1 MMRSSILASGALAL
15 CLMLSACGGDEAP
28 PAEAAAPAQAA
39 PPRGVDAI
47 DDARLVN
54 AASEPESWLT
64 YGGTYAEQRFSTLD
78 KIDATNVAQL
88 GLAFSY
94 ETNTTRGLEATPL
107 VVDGVIYTTGSWSL
121 VYAVDARTGKEIW
134 RYDPKVPGETGPKAC
149 CDVVNRGVAAYQG
162 RIYVGTLDGRLVA
175 LDAKTGAVA
184 WEKITVDQTKPY
196 TITMAPR
203 VVKGKVI
210 LGNGGAELGVR
221 GYVSAYDAASGELVW
236 RFYTVPGDPALPVEN
251 PALEKAMPTWTG
263 DTYYKVGGGG
273 TVWDAIAFDPEL
285 DLLYVGTGNGSPW
298 SRLIRSPGGG
308 DNLYV
313 SSILALRPDTG
324 ELIWYYQT
332 TPGDNWD
339 YTSTQHI
346 MLADL
351 TIAGAPR
358 KVLMQAPKNG
368 FFYVL
373 DRATGEL
380 ISANNYVKVTW
391 ATGIDMKTG
400 KPIEAPDLDYRE
412 ETKTVEPSPLGGHNW
427 QPMSFNPKTGLVYIP
442 ANDIAWAFG
451 LEKPF
456 TYRPGSW
463 NTGTDPTT
471 GDAIP
476 RTDVSGRLIA
486 WDPVAQKAAWEVPYP
501 EPWNGGT
508 LSTAGGLV
516 FQGTAHG
523 TFAAYDA
530 ATGKPLWEA
539 LAGTGVMAGPST
551 YELDGEQYVAVMAG
565 WGGAFGL
572 VGGDA
577 SLAAHE
583 LAGSNKNDGRLLVF
597 KLGGSAQIP
606 ATKELDKEIT
616 AIAGDLD
623 AATVKLGNF
632 AYHRWCGFCHGVG
645 AIGGGALPDLRKSEL
660 FFSDALEPIVLQGTL
675 LGKGMP
681 NLSEWV
687 TKQDVAL
694 IRTYITAKRNELAA
708 ANAAKAAAPAKPA
721 ADAAKAAAP
730 AAAATPP
737 AASRPVAGR

>member
-1 MMRSSILASGALAL
+1 MMRSFAIAPLLAL
-15 CLMLSACGGDEAP
+15 LSTAGCGGDEAP
-28 PAEAAAPAQAA
+28 PAEATAPEAAAAAPS
-39 PPRGVDAI
+39 RGVDAI
-47 DDARLVN
+47 DDARLSN
-54 AASEPESWLT
+54 AAAEPESWLT
-64 YGGTYAEQRFSTLD
+64 YGGTYAEQRYSALA
-78 KIDATNVAQL
+78 KIDTTNVAQL

-94 ETNTTRGLEATPL
+94 DTNTTRGLEATPL
-107 VVDGVIYTTGSWSL
+107 AVDGVIYTTGSWSM
-121 VYAVDARTGKEIW
+121 VYAVDARTGREIW

-149 CDVVNRGVAAYQG
+149 CDVVNRGVAAYRG

-175 LDAKTGAVA
+175 LDARTGAVH
-184 WEKITVDQTKPY
+184 WEKVTVDQSRPY

-203 VVKGKVI
+203 VVKGNVI
-210 LGNGGAELGVR
+210 IGNGGAEFGVR
-221 GYVSAYDAASGELVW
+221 GYVSAYDAGSGELAW
-236 RFYTVPGDPALPVEN
+236 RFYTVPGDPAQPVEN
-251 PALEKAMPTWTG
+251 PALEKALPTWTG
-263 DTYYKVGGGG
+263 ATWWKIGGGA

-298 SRLIRSPGGG
+298 SRHIRSPEGG

-313 SSILALRPDTG
+313 SSILALRPDSG
-324 ELIWYYQT
+324 ELVWYYQT

-346 MLADL
+346 ILADL
-351 TIAGAPR
+351 TIDGAQR

-380 ISANNYVKVTW
+380 ISANNYVNVTW
-391 ATGIDMKTG
+391 ATGIDLATG
-400 KPIEAPDLDYRE
+400 RPIEAEDLDYRE
-412 ETKTVEPSPLGGHNW
+412 KTQTVEPSPLGGHNW
-427 QPMSFNPKTGLVYIP
+427 QPMSWSPRTGLVYIP

-451 LEKPF
+451 LDKPF
-456 TYRPGSW
+456 TYRPGAW

-471 GDAIP
+471 GDALP
-476 RTDVSGRLIA
+476 RADVSGRLIA

-508 LSTAGGLV
+508 LATAGDLV

-530 ATGKPLWEA
+530 ATGKVLWETA
-539 LAGTGVMAGPST
+539 AGTGVMAGPST

-577 SLAAHE
+577 ARAAHE
-583 LAGSNKNDGRLLVF
+583 LAGGNRNEGRLLVF
-597 KLGGSAQIP
+597 KLGGTARIP
-606 ATKELDKEIT
+606 ATEQLETELS
-616 AIAGDLD
+616 AVAGALD
-623 AATVKLGNF
+623 PAAVQQGNF
-632 AYHRWCGFCHGVG
+632 AYHRWCAYCHGIG
-645 AIGGGALPDLRKSEL
+645 GIGGGALPDLRTSEL
-660 FFSDALEPIVLQGTL
+660 FFSDELEPIVLEGTL

-687 TKQDVAL
+687 TVEDVAL
-694 IRTYITAKRNELAA
+694 IRTYVTARRNALVEER
-708 ANAAKAAAPAKPA
+708 AAKVETPAEPPAP
-721 ADAAKAAAP
+721 P
-730 AAAATPP
+730 AAAAPG
-737 AASRPVAGR
+737 GR

>member
-1 MMRSSILASGALAL
+1 MRPSILPCLAL
-15 CLMLSACGGDEAP
+15 SIVLALVACGSDDAP
-28 PAEAAAPAQAA
+28 PADAAAPEAAAAA
-39 PPRGVDAI
+39 PSRGVDAI
-47 DDARLVN
+47 DDARLLN

-64 YGGTYAEQRFSTLD
+64 YGGSYAEQRFSKLD
-78 KIDATNVAQL
+78 KINATNVAQL

-94 ETNTTRGLEATPL
+94 DTNTTRGLEATPL

-134 RYDPKVPGETGPKAC
+134 RYDPKVPGETGQKAC

-175 LDAKTGAVA
+175 LDAKTGIVA
-184 WEKITVDQTKPY
+184 WEKVTVDQSKPY

-210 LGNGGAELGVR
+210 IGNGGAELGVR
-221 GYVSAYDAASGELVW
+221 GYVSAYDAATGELAW
-236 RFYTVPGDPALPVEN
+236 RFYTVPGDPAQPVEN

-298 SRLIRSPGGG
+298 SRLVRSPGGG
-308 DNLYV
+308 DNLYL

-324 ELIWYYQT
+324 ELVWYYQT
-332 TPGDNWD
+332 TPGDTWD

-351 TIAGAPR
+351 AIDGAPR

-380 ISANNYVKVTW
+380 ISAEKYVDVNW
-391 ATGIDMKTG
+391 ATGIDKATG
-400 KPIEAPDLDYRE
+400 RPIEAPGLDYRE
-412 ETKTVEPSPLGGHNW
+412 ETKTVQPSPLGGHNW

-451 LEKPF
+451 LDKPF
-456 TYRPGSW
+456 IYRPGTW
-463 NTGTDPTT
+463 NTGTDPKT
-471 GDAIP
+471 GDAMP
-476 RTDVSGRLIA
+476 RELVSGRLIA
-486 WDPVAQKAAWEVPYP
+486 WDPVNQEKAWEVPYP

-530 ATGKPLWEA
+530 ATGKVLWETA
-539 LAGTGVMAGPST
+539 AGTGVMAGPST
-551 YELDGEQYVAVMAG
+551 YQLDDEQYIAVMAG

-572 VGGDA
+572 AGGDA
-577 SLAAHE
+577 AAAAHE
-583 LAGSNKNDGRLLVF
+583 LAGSNQNDGRLLVF
-597 KLGGSAQIP
+597 KLGGTAQIP
-606 ATKELDKEIT
+606 IAAAIEREVA

-623 AATVKLGNF
+623 PERVRQGTYT
-632 AYHRWCGFCHGVG
+632 YHRWCWACHG
-645 AIGGGALPDLRKSEL
+645 IGGVAGGVLPDLRSSEL
-660 FFSDALEPIVLQGTL
+660 FFSDALEPIVLEGTL
-675 LGKGMP
+675 SAKGMP
-681 NLSEWV
+681 NLSQWV
-687 TKQDVAL
+687 TKEDLAL

-708 ANAAKAAAPAKPA
+708 ANAAKAAAPA
-721 ADAAKAAAP
+721 AP
-730 AAAATPP
+730 AP
-737 AASRPVAGR
+737 ASARGR

>member
-1 MMRSSILASGALAL
+1 MRAILLTGLAL
-15 CLMLSACGGDEAP
+15 GLAVSLTACGDDAAPDAAARERQAP
-28 PAEAAAPAQAA
+28 PALP
-39 PPRGVDAI
+39 GVEAI

-54 AASEPESWLT
+54 AAAEPQSWLT
-64 YGGTYAEQRFSTLD
+64 YGGTYSEQRYSQLAKIST
-78 KIDATNVAQL
+78 ANVAQL

-94 ETNTTRGLEATPL
+94 DTNTTRGLEATPI
-107 VVDGVIYTTGSWSL
+107 VVGGVIYTTGSWSI
-121 VYAVDARTGKEIW
+121 VYAVDAKTGQEIW
-134 RYDPKVPGETGPKAC
+134 RYDPKVPGEFGPKAC

-162 RIYVGTLDGRLVA
+162 RIYLGALDGRLIA
-175 LDAKTGAVA
+175 LDAKTGTPI
-184 WEKITVDQTKPY
+184 WEKLTVDQTKPY

-210 LGNGGAELGVR
+210 IGNGGAELGVR
-221 GYVSAYDAASGELVW
+221 GYVSAYDAATGDLVW
-236 RFYTVPGDPALPVEN
+236 RFYTVPGDPKLPVEN
-251 PALEKAMPTWTG
+251 PALEAAMKTWTG
-263 DTYYKVGGGG
+263 DTYYKIGGGG

-298 SRLIRSPGGG
+298 SRLIRSPQGGE
-308 DNLYV
+308 NLYV

-324 ELIWYYQT
+324 ELVWHYQT

-351 TIAGAPR
+351 TINEQPR

-380 ISANNYVKVTW
+380 LSANNYVKVTW

-400 KPIEAPDLDYRE
+400 KPIEAPGLDYSK

-451 LEKPF
+451 LDKNF
-456 TYRPGSW
+456 TYRPGGW
-463 NTGTDPTT
+463 NTGNDPTT

-476 RTDVSGRLIA
+476 RGDVTGRLIA
-486 WDPVAQKAAWEVPYP
+486 WDPVNQKAAWTQMYP
-501 EPWNGGT
+501 GPWNGGT

-523 TFAAYDA
+523 TFVAYDA
-530 ATGKPLWEA
+530 AGDGAGNAKVLWESPT
-539 LAGTGVMAGPST
+539 GTGVMAGPST
-551 YELDGEQYVAVMAG
+551 YEIDGEQYVAVMAG

-577 SLAAHE
+577 SAAAHE
-583 LAGSNKNDGRLLVF
+583 RAGNNPNNGRLLVY
-597 KLGGSAQIP
+597 KLGGTASIP
-606 ATKELDKEIT
+606 ASEAVDKEVA
-616 AIAGDLD
+616 AIAGGLD
-623 AATVKLGNF
+623 AAAVKKGNF
-632 AYHRWCGFCHGVG
+632 AYHTWCAFCHGVG
-645 AIGGGALPDLRKSEL
+645 AISGGVIPDLRTSEL
-660 FFSDALEPIVLQGTL
+660 FFSEALEPIVLEGSL
-675 LGKGMP
+675 LAKGMP
-681 NLSEWV
+681 NLGQWV
-687 TKQDVAL
+687 TKEDVAM
-694 IRTYITAKRNELAA
+694 IRVYITAKRNELAA
-708 ANAAKAAAPAKPA
+708 ANAA
-721 ADAAKAAAP
+721 AKAAAP
-730 AAAATPP
+730 EEAAAP
-737 AASRPVAGR
+737 AAGGN